1 MSEYRPEFVI
11 WTSRYVEGWC
21 TLLRPEPYEDLYEL
35 DYGQPLA
42 DRWPADSFSRMD
54 PDRRKD
60 LQLADSVRCP
70 YARTVSTRLRTAIET
85 AGETRLEWLP
95 LAILNHKG
103 RVAARDYWI
112 ANPPYVID
120 CIDLDASNARWAGRM
135 LDADDPFAACDR
147 LVLRP
152 EVVPPGVQVFRARFK
167 PGLLLM
173 RRTMAEALLNEGL
186 SGLAFG
192 EPDAYRGLAA

>member
-1 MSEYRPEFVI
+1 MSEFVI

-35 DYGQPLA
+35 DYGEPLA
-42 DRWPADSFSRMD
+42 ARWPADSYSRMD
-54 PDRRKD
+54 PDRPKD

-70 YARTVSTRLRTAIET
+70 YARTVSARLRAALEA
-85 AGETRLEWLP
+85 AGGTGLEFLP
-95 LAILNHKG
+95 LTILNHKG

-112 ANPPYVID
+112 VNPPYTID
-120 CIDLDASNARWAGRM
+120 CIDLDASNARWAGKM

-147 LVLRP
+147 LALRP
-152 EVVPPGVQVFRARFK
+152 EVVPAAVQVFRPRFK
-167 PGLLLM
+167 PNLLLM
-173 RRTMAEALLNEGL
+173 RRPLAAALAAAGHT
-186 SGLAFG
+186 GLAFG

>member
-1 MSEYRPEFVI
+1 MSEFVI

-21 TLLRPEPYEDLYEL
+21 TLLRPEPYEDLFEL
-35 DYGQPLA
+35 DYGVALA
-42 DRWPADSFSRMD
+42 ERWPADSSSAMD

-70 YARTVSTRLRTAIET
+70 YARTVSTRLRAAIEA
-85 AGETRLEWLP
+85 AGESRLEWLP
-95 LAILNHKG
+95 LTILNHKG

-120 CIDLDASNARWAGRM
+120 CIDLDTSNARWAGKM

-152 EVVPPGVQVFRARFK
+152 EVVPAAVQVFRPRFK
-167 PGLLLM
+167 PNLLLM
-173 RRTMAEALLNEGL
+173 RRSLAEALAG
-186 SGLAFG
+186 SGCTGLAFS
-192 EPDAYRGLAA
+192 EPDDYRGLVA